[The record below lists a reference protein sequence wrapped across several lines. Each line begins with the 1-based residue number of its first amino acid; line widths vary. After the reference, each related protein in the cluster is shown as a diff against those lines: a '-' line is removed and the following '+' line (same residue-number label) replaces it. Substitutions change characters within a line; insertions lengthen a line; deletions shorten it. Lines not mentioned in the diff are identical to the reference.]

1 MRTFRIRAVKFK
13 PMVIMTHFA
22 YQFQKA
28 TLVVKLKSFIIL
40 ELDGIEWMNS
50 IAIKDHIAMDHII
63 DDDSGDD

>member
-40 ELDGIEWMNS
+40 ELDGIMRMNS
-50 IAIKDHIAMDHII
+50 MTMKIHIMSHII
-63 DDDSGDD
+63 DDDSDDD